1 MTSPSPF
8 AGLTYDARDDDLVRF
23 RENPLDDT
31 VSLSV
36 RSLIDSLDRHR
47 EEARRRLDEADRDVL
62 AVFARRRV
70 LHARRT
76 NSARAISDA
85 LDAYALLP
93 QEYDVPWESWVKA
106 ALFLGR
112 DAGLNLDDAE
122 QRFLARA
129 AAPSARR
136 ARVAFDAL
144 SRITS
149 LAQCHVIEV
158 DTSYGPGLIETTV
171 VRDQGVASWGGI
183 TGQPV
188 SLGQFQVT
196 YDPTTNL
203 AQVAAS
209 IADALEA
216 SGRVTCSSI
225 RQDQLV
231 GATFDLVTPGSYID
245 SLGCLIFFADATPGE
260 PGFSVTVAEVASREH
275 DDGRIDAALV
285 SGELAGAAAALEE
298 QSALASGPLLVIVSA
313 LPSFDENPGNE
324 PVDLAPFLELIAEHL
339 TPG

>member
-1 MTSPSPF
+1 MTSLSPF

-23 RENPLDDT
+23 RESSLDDT
-31 VSLSV
+31 VSLTV
-36 RSLIDSLDRHR
+36 RSLIDSLDQHR
-47 EEARRRLDEADRDVL
+47 EEARHRLSESERDTL

-70 LHARRT
+70 LHARHTR
-76 NSARAISDA
+76 SPRAIGDA

-93 QEYDVPWESWVKA
+93 QEYDVPWESWFKA
-106 ALFLGR
+106 ALVLGR
-112 DAGLNLDDAE
+112 DSGMNLDDAAR
-122 QRFLARA
+122 RFLTLA

-136 ARVAFDAL
+136 ARVAFDAV

-158 DTSYGPGLIETTV
+158 DTTYGPGLIETTV

-188 SLGQFQVT
+188 SLGQFQVA

-203 AQVAAS
+203 AQMAVT
-209 IADALEA
+209 IADALDA

-231 GATFDLVTPGSYID
+231 GATFDLVTPGSYLD
-245 SLGCLIFFADATPGE
+245 SLGCLNFFADTAPGE
-260 PGFSVTVAEVASREH
+260 PGFSVTVAEVAAEEH
-275 DDGRIDAALV
+275 DDGTIDAALV
-285 SGELAGAAAALEE
+285 SAELANAANALEE
-298 QSALASGPLLVIVSA
+298 QSAFASGPCIVVVSV
-313 LPSFDENPGNE
+313 LPSFDEISGDE
-324 PVDLAPFLELIAEHL
+324 SVDLTPFLELIHEHL
-339 TPG
+339 APG